1 MNPQP
6 ISYLQTDKQWATLP
20 YAVRGESATIGG
32 SGCGPT

>member
-6 ISYLQTDKQWATLP
+6 VSYLQTDKQWATLA